1 MNLSGKIIIVSG
13 GAGLLGNQIIKNIK
27 SNGGIPVSIDI
38 KNKDDINKNI
48 MYFDLDED
56 KSILKIVQK
65 ILSKYNRI
73 DGLVNNAYPRTTD
86 WGSSFEETEPTSFS
100 KNVDLQLS
108 RVFAL
113 SKPILEIMKNQKS
126 GSIVNM
132 ASIYGMVGN
141 DFSIYEN
148 TLVTPPPAYSA
159 IKGGLIN
166 FNRYIASYFAPYN
179 VRSNCVSPGGIF
191 DNQDPVFVEQY
202 EKKVPMNRMG
212 KPEDIAPL
220 VSFLLSDYSKYI
232 TGQNIAVDGGWT
244 SI

>member
-132 ASIYGMVGN
+132 ASIYGIVGN

-148 TLVTPPPAYSA
+148 TLVASVS
-159 IKGGLIN
+159 IKMSSLNKLYDVESLVRILISL
-166 FNRYIASYFAPYN
+166 RASWF
-179 VRSNCVSPGGIF
+179 
-191 DNQDPVFVEQY
+191 
-202 EKKVPMNRMG
+202 
-212 KPEDIAPL
+212 
-220 VSFLLSDYSKYI
+220 
-232 TGQNIAVDGGWT
+232 
-244 SI
+244 